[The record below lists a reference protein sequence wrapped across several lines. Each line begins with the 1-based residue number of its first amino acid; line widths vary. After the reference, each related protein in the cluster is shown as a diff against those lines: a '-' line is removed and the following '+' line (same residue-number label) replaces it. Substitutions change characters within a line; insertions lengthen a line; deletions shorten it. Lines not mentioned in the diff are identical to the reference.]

1 MKYDRKK
8 HFTSDQLAI
17 LLDVPLRCVP
27 GNLSDEDAPRVVG
40 RTVIDG
46 KRKRLYD
53 RSEVVAWLERQAV
66 DPEPKPDSKTKSAR
80 EPDRVRE
87 PYKGERVPP
96 RAIRPLHAQ
105 GEYQPSPALS
115 VNFARASEVYPHRLY
130 TPAGIGNGLEFAP
143 GFDRGR

>member
-53 RSEVVAWLERQAV
+53 RSEVVAWLERQAA
-66 DPEPKPDSKTKSAR
+66 DPEPEPAREPGSAR
-80 EPDRVRE
+80 ETGRVRE

-96 RAIRPLHAQ
+96 RSIRPLHAQ
-105 GEYQPSPALS
+105 GEYRPSPALS
-115 VNFARASEVYPHRLY
+115 VNFARAGEVYPHRLY